1 VPFRG
6 VPETSRV
13 ATERAHGPES
23 GEGAE
28 QLRWFCG
35 VPIATNALI
44 LKDLAR
50 TLAILAGSAVAFVLL
65 VQRIAGGPVGGAQ
78 LRVAAVLAWYVVGFV
93 AAAFAIAAIP
103 LFGNH
108 YVVLYRFFPDLV
120 YCESMRGRFF
130 SFRNAFHM
138 RAFPVEPMTRPGR
151 SATKVVPWERVVG
164 FKADDSR
171 RVIHLEGA
179 KGTLMRV
186 YCPDADMYTRVLAC
200 VGERTS
206 DACLAAAERRST

>member
-1 VPFRG
+1 MESAR
-6 VPETSRV
+6 R
-13 ATERAHGPES
+13 PES
-23 GEGAE
+23 GEEAE

-44 LKDLAR
+44 LKDLAW
-50 TLAILAGSAVAFVLL
+50 TLAILAGGAVAFVLL
-65 VQRIAGGPVGGAQ
+65 VQLLVGRAVGGAQ
-78 LRVAAVLAWYVVGFV
+78 FRVAATLACYVVGFI
-93 AAAFAIAAIP
+93 AAAFAIVAIP

-108 YVVLYRFFPDLV
+108 YVVLYRFFPDSV

-151 SATKVVPWERVVG
+151 STTKAVPWERV
-164 FKADDSR
+164 FRFEADARR
-171 RVIHLEGA
+171 RVIVLGGA

-186 YCPDADMYTRVLAC
+186 YCPDGETYERALGC
-200 VGERTS
+200 VRERTTG
-206 DACLAAAERRST
+206 ARPAAAGRRTT

>member
-1 VPFRG
+1 MGSIR
-6 VPETSRV
+6 R
-13 ATERAHGPES
+13 PES

-44 LKDLAR
+44 LKDLAW
-50 TLAILAGSAVAFVLL
+50 TLAILAGSTVAFVML
-65 VQRIAGGPVGGAQ
+65 VQLVAGGPVGGAQ
-78 LRVAAVLAWYVVGFV
+78 LRVAATPACYATGFV
-93 AAAFAIAAIP
+93 VAAFAIVAIP

-108 YVVLYRFFPDLV
+108 YVVLYRFFPDSV

-130 SFRNAFHM
+130 SFRNALHR

-151 SATKVVPWERVVG
+151 STTKVVPWERVFG
-164 FKADDSR
+164 FEADAR
-171 RVIHLEGA
+171 LRVIVLGGA

-186 YCPDADMYTRVLAC
+186 YCPDGETYERALGC
-200 VGERTS
+200 IGERT
-206 DACLAAAERRST
+206 AGARLAAAGRRTT

>member
-1 VPFRG
+1 MESAR
-6 VPETSRV
+6 R
-13 ATERAHGPES
+13 PES

-28 QLRWFCG
+28 QLRWFSG

-50 TLAILAGSAVAFVLL
+50 TLAILAGGTVAFVLL
-65 VQRIAGGPVGGAQ
+65 VQLLVGGSVGGAQ
-78 LRVAAVLAWYVVGFV
+78 LRVAATLACYVVGFV
-93 AAAFAIAAIP
+93 AAAFAIVAVP

-108 YVVLYRFFPDLV
+108 YVVLYRLFPDAV

-138 RAFPVEPMTRPGR
+138 RAFSVEPPAQPGR

-164 FKADDSR
+164 FRADAPR
-171 RVIHLEGA
+171 RVIHLESA

-186 YCPDADMYTRVLAC
+186 YCPDAETYMRVLAC
-200 VGERTS
+200 VEERTS
-206 DACLAAAERRST
+206 GSHPAVVERRST